1 MKQSD
6 DYLRDEY
13 AMAFPE
19 TLDFWR
25 NAAEGIFVV
34 PRCNACGKV
43 HWHPRA
49 HCPFCHGVDL
59 TWEKSSGKGQV
70 YSFTVVRRK
79 DAPYLLAYVL
89 IDEGPILMTNIV
101 DCELADAYIGM
112 PVKVAFRATEQGRQ
126 VPVFRP
132 ESASCI

>member
-1 MKQSD
+1 MNQTD

-79 DAPYLLAYVL
+79 DAPYILAYVK
-89 IDEGPILMTNIV
+89 INEGPILMTNIV
-101 DCELADAYIGM
+101 ETCVICWSTILLIM
-112 PVKVAFRATEQGRQ
+112 
-126 VPVFRP
+126 
-132 ESASCI
+132 SCILSTENIKQMTLT